1 MRGTGNLL
9 PLFLPRLTTYAGH
22 DKLASSLLA
31 PTYHLRGASFLYS
44 YLSCPD
50 SSPTRGITNLPP
62 LSLPRLTTYAGHKKL
77 ASQLLAPSHTCHRA
91 RHHTLNKIYPT
102 YHKTSGHYYDQRFIP
117 ISHLFARIYL
127 SLTRLYLSLPS
138 SLHPYEIFL
147 VSHNNPYALL
157 QT

>member
-1 MRGTGNLL
+1 MRGIGNLL
-9 PLFLPRLTTYAGH
+9 PLSLPRLTTYAGH
-22 DKLASSLLA
+22 NILFLSRLA
-31 PTYHLRGASFLYS
+31 PVYLRCGAQETYFLS
-44 YLSCPD
+44 SCPD
-50 SSPTRGITNLPP
+50 LPLTRGMTNLPP